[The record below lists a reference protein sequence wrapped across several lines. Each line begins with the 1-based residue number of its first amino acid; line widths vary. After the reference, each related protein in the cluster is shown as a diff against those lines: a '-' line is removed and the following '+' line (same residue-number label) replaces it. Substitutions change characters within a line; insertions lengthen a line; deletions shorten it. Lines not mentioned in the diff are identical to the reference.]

1 MVSQYSTFH
10 QHLQALTGEFER
22 ILAENLEMRKE
33 LHNEPMWLLRSLEV
47 EGSKPRLSD
56 HVTDHI
62 NPSPRQNTR
71 KGTNN
76 SSQLRVSGSSSPRTA
91 SSCVGGDHLGA
102 ALPGA
107 VESELPEHPR
117 SNTLGEQGPGWHSS
131 ECLTVPAMMEPEG
144 QPPSLH
150 HAEFKGSSGSE
161 YGKVHEIEDVEAAE
175 NVNFLLLLD
184 MVPAC
189 VIFAS
194 TVVAGVSAD
203 IEPEAIAWK
212 VLEAVFTLFFIGEI
226 VVKMRYFGVSEYL
239 LGSDWY
245 WSWFD
250 ILCVI
255 LALID
260 MGLTYVSIA
269 EGVSAE
275 TGPVNTLKMLKLARL
290 GRIIRLLKF
299 KIFQELK
306 LMIQGVFTG
315 LRVLFW
321 AVVLLVGCMYLI
333 GVVTKTLFGQE
344 RQEFRYVPI
353 AMFTAFRC
361 FTDGCTT
368 EEGEPLH
375 EKLRDRFGGLFILA
389 YILLFLFVTIG
400 IFNLIMAVFID
411 NVTDG
416 STKKRQRELGANA
429 PRTAWVLSSVL
440 RHLILTNIFRRE
452 AEDEAA
458 AEEDLLKSQ
467 ATGGGVDVA
476 MPKARRSSKILQEK
490 LLKVQ
495 ALYGY
500 TPHTTQEYDELTA
513 SIRAEMSTRNVQVT
527 RGEFN
532 HWLSTEKE
540 LLETLAD
547 AEIDLSCKSDL
558 FDVLDADLSGVLEF
572 EEMIDGLLKC
582 RGPASKTDI
591 IAIRLKSSLLLP
603 WAFFMWWRHVLSRGA
618 GKDMQP
624 ISQERSRQKTTNP
637 FSWKT
642 ARCQCFLS
650 SVISGSLVPAADSK
664 SVVPWSTVVPKALAL
679 QCSGHSPL
687 E

>member
-1 MVSQYSTFH
+1 MTASSMVSQYSTFH
-10 QHLQALTGEFER
+10 HHIQALTGEFER
-22 ILAENLEMRKE
+22 ILAENMEMRKD
-33 LHNEPMWLLRSLEV
+33 LHHEPLGYLLRSLEMD
-47 EGSKPRLSD
+47 GSKSPE
-56 HVTDHI
+56 I
-62 NPSPRQNTR
+62 NPSPRPSPR
-71 KGTNN
+71 PAIGSN
-76 SSQLRVSGSSSPRTA
+76 SSQLRVSASSSPR
-91 SSCVGGDHLGA
+91 GD
-102 ALPGA
+102 LPGA
-107 VESELPEHPR
+107 VESEPEHAR
-117 SNTLGEQGPGWHSS
+117 SKSLGEQRAGWHSS
-131 ECLTVPAMMEPEG
+131 ECLTVPAIEPEG
-144 QPPSLH
+144 QPPALHSSLH
-150 HAEFKGSSGSE
+150 SVHSSLYSKETSLREFKGSSGSASA
-161 YGKVHEIEDVEAAE
+161 KVHEIQDSEAAE

-184 MVPAC
+184 MLPAC

-203 IEPEAIAWK
+203 IEPDSLAWK
-212 VLEAVFTLFFIGEI
+212 VLEAIFTIFFIGEI
-226 VVKMRYFGVSEYL
+226 VVKMKYFGIGIYL
-239 LGSDWY
+239 FGSDWY

-255 LALID
+255 LALVD

-269 EGVSAE
+269 EGVNAE

-290 GRIIRLLKF
+290 GRIIRVLKF

-375 EKLRDRFGGLFILA
+375 EKLRDRFGGFFMLA

-440 RHLILTNIFRRE
+440 RSLILTNIFRRE

-467 ATGGGVDVA
+467 ATGGGVDLA
-476 MPKARRSSKILQEK
+476 MPRARRSSKILKEK

-495 ALYGY
+495 ALYGARA
-500 TPHTTQEYDELTA
+500 HTTQEYDELTA
-513 SIRAEMSTRNVQVT
+513 SIRDEMCKRNVQVT

-558 FDVLDADLSGVLEF
+558 FDTLDADLSGVLEF

-591 IAIRLKSSLLLP
+591 IAIRLKTSLLVNMMTRLC
-603 WAFFMWWRHVLSRGA
+603 RHMG
-618 GKDMQP
+618 
-624 ISQERSRQKTTNP
+624 
-637 FSWKT
+637 
-642 ARCQCFLS
+642 
-650 SVISGSLVPAADSK
+650 
-664 SVVPWSTVVPKALAL
+664 VV
-679 QCSGHSPL
+679 GM
-687 E
+687 

>member
-1 MVSQYSTFH
+1 MTASSMVSQYSTFH

-33 LHNEPMWLLRSLEV
+33 LHNEPMWLLRSLEM
-47 EGSKPRLSD
+47 EGSKPPM
-56 HVTDHI
+56 DHI
-62 NPSPRQNTR
+62 HPSPRQNTR

-76 SSQLRVSGSSSPRTA
+76 SSQLRVSGSSSPRH
-91 SSCVGGDHLGA
+91 SPRGA
-102 ALPGA
+102 DNLPLPGS
-107 VESELPEHPR
+107 VELESEHTR
-117 SNTLGEQGPGWHSS
+117 SKSLGEQRAGWHSS
-131 ECLTVPAMMEPEG
+131 ECFKVPAIEPEG
-144 QPPSLH
+144 QPPASHSSLH
-150 HAEFKGSSGSE
+150 SKETSLREFKGSSGSASA
-161 YGKVHEIEDVEAAE
+161 KVHEIEEFEAAE

-203 IEPEAIAWK
+203 IEPDSIVWK
-212 VLEAVFTLFFIGEI
+212 VLEAVFTAFFIGEI
-226 VVKMRYFGVSEYL
+226 VVKMKYFGFSVYL
-239 LGSDWY
+239 FGSDWY

-375 EKLRDRFGGLFILA
+375 EKLRDRFGGLFMLA

-476 MPKARRSSKILQEK
+476 IPSARRRSKILQEK

-500 TPHTTQEYDELTA
+500 NPHTTQEYDELTA
-513 SIRAEMSTRNVQVT
+513 SIRADMSTRNVQVT

-591 IAIRLKSSLLLP
+591 IAIRLKTSLLVNMMTRLC
-603 WAFFMWWRHVLSRGA
+603 RHMGVDG
-618 GKDMQP
+618 
-624 ISQERSRQKTTNP
+624 I
-637 FSWKT
+637 
-642 ARCQCFLS
+642 
-650 SVISGSLVPAADSK
+650 
-664 SVVPWSTVVPKALAL
+664 
-679 QCSGHSPL
+679 
-687 E
+687 